1 MKVVAVCIGEK
12 KLINWKGK
20 IVETGIFK
28 YPVKEI
34 ELDFEEVVS
43 DAIVNRKHHGGIEQ
57 AVYAYGE
64 NHYGYWK
71 EKYPNADFDFGMFGE
86 NLTISN
92 LDETQIHSG
101 EQYKLGTAIIEVT
114 KPRDPCM
121 KLGVRFGTQDILK
134 PFWNSTMCGV
144 YFKVLQKGK
153 VRPGDELILI
163 KSSETRPTIA
173 EMYNENRIKKGQ

>member
-1 MKVVAVCIGEK
+1 MKVVGVCIGEK
-12 KLINWKGK
+12 KVVNWNGK
-20 IVETGIFK
+20 DVETGIFK
-28 YPVKEI
+28 YPVNEI
-34 ELDFEEVVS
+34 ELNFEAVVG
-43 DAIVNRKHHGGIEQ
+43 DAIVNRKYHGGIEQ

-64 NHYGYWK
+64 NHYEFWK

-86 NLTISN
+86 NLTITD
-92 LDETQIHSG
+92 LDETKIHTG

-114 KPRDPCM
+114 KPRDPCI

-134 PFWNSTMCGV
+134 PFWNSTKCGV

-153 VRPGDELILI
+153 IKAGDELMLLK
-163 KSSETRPTIA
+163 KSEHKPTIA